1 MNNNLKPNKMSNVNA
16 NTGRHHVRTTTNAED
31 SINSVCLQLNN
42 GEIFSTRGLTKR
54 EYFAAMAMQGVLASE
69 FEYDD
74 VAKAALNF
82 ADNLIKELNKEK

>member
-1 MNNNLKPNKMSNVNA
+1 MSNVNA
-16 NTGRHHVRTTTNAED
+16 KTTRHDVRTTTNAED
-31 SINSVCLQLNN
+31 SINSVCFQFSN

>member
-1 MNNNLKPNKMSNVNA
+1 MTHKDDAAFSRSATYNEH
-16 NTGRHHVRTTTNAED
+16 TYT
-31 SINSVCLQLNN
+31 INSAQY
-42 GEIFSTRGLTKR
+42 GLTKR
-54 EYFAAMAMQGVLASE
+54 EYFAAMAMQGVLASP